1 MTYINLGNDYKE
13 VIFLKFN
20 QMTEEEKRKLLMSI
34 YFLYKGLHQL
44 GRIQDKFSE
53 KESNIEIK
61 EAMIKRQNLSAAIA
75 RINDYYLGSEE
86 EKENEQIQALEDEVF
101 EWIEDTG
108 FTEEVKKYFDK
119 NSLMFR

>member
-1 MTYINLGNDYKE
+1 M
-13 VIFLKFN
+13 KFN
-20 QMTEEEKRKLLMSI
+20 QMTDEEKRRLLMSI

-53 KESNIEIK
+53 RETDVEIK
-61 EAMIKRQNLSAAIA
+61 EAMEKEQNLSRAIA
-75 RINDYYLGSEE
+75 RIIDMYLYSEDE
-86 EKENEQIQALEDEVF
+86 TENEQIQALEDEVF

-119 NSLMFR
+119 NTLMFS

>member
-1 MTYINLGNDYKE
+1 MNQGNDYKE

-44 GRIQDKFSE
+44 GRIQDKFSD
-53 KESNIEIK
+53 KETDVEIK
-61 EAMIKRQNLSAAIA
+61 EVMIKRQNLSAAIA
-75 RINDYYLGSEE
+75 RINDYYLDSED

-119 NSLMFR
+119 NSQMFS

>member
-1 MTYINLGNDYKE
+1 
-13 VIFLKFN
+13 LKFN
-20 QMTEEEKRKLLMSI
+20 QKTEEEKRKLLMSI